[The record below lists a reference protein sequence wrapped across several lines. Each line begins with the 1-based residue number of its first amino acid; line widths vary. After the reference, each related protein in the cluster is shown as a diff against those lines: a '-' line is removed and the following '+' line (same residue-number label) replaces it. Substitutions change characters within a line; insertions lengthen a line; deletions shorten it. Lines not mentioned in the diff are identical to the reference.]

1 MKYVL
6 MFCDTPELYGEVDE
20 VAAKAVHDEI
30 WAWFGEHDAAGRI
43 ADMGA
48 HLQPVTTATTVKSGD
63 GAPVVVDGP
72 FSEAK
77 ELIAGYWV
85 WQVRSMDEAIE
96 WVKRCPNPM
105 PGESEIEIRQVF
117 EAEDFGDN
125 FTPELREQED
135 RVRSQAAKNN

>member
-6 MFCDTPELYGEVDE
+6 MFCDTPERYGEVDE
-20 VAAKAVHDEI
+20 LAAKAVHEEI

-48 HLQPVTTATTVKSGD
+48 HLQPVTTATTVRSGD

-77 ELIAGYWV
+77 EVVGGFTVIDVPDLDAALAMARTWPPL
-85 WQVRSMDEAIE
+85 
-96 WVKRCPNPM
+96 KF
-105 PGESEIEIRQVF
+105 PGVSVEVRQVV
-117 EAEDFGDN
+117 DPDGDM
-125 FTPELREQED
+125 
-135 RVRSQAAKNN
+135 

>member
-20 VAAKAVHDEI
+20 VAAKAVHEEI

-48 HLQPVTTATTVKSGD
+48 HLQPVTTATTIKSGD
-63 GAPVVVDGP
+63 GAPVVVDGS

-77 ELIAGYWV
+77 EVVGGFTVVEVPDLDAALAMARTWPPLKFPGV
-85 WQVRSMDEAIE
+85 SVEVRPIVDYS
-96 WVKRCPNPM
+96 
-105 PGESEIEIRQVF
+105 
-117 EAEDFGDN
+117 GDM
-125 FTPELREQED
+125 
-135 RVRSQAAKNN
+135 

>member
-6 MFCDTPELYGEVDE
+6 MFCDTPELYGAVDE
-20 VAAKAVHDEI
+20 VAAKAVHEEI

-77 ELIAGYWV
+77 EVVGGFTVVEVPDLDAALAMARTWPPLKFPGV
-85 WQVRSMDEAIE
+85 SVEVRPIVDHS
-96 WVKRCPNPM
+96 
-105 PGESEIEIRQVF
+105 
-117 EAEDFGDN
+117 GDM
-125 FTPELREQED
+125 
-135 RVRSQAAKNN
+135 

>member
-6 MFCDTPELYGEVDE
+6 MFCDTPERYGEVDE
-20 VAAKAVHDEI
+20 VAAKAVHEEI

-48 HLQPVTTATTVKSGD
+48 HLQPVTTATTVRSGD

-77 ELIAGYWV
+77 EVVGGFTVIDVPDLDAALGWAARMPNIETGSV
-85 WQVRSMDEAIE
+85 EVRPVMVS
-96 WVKRCPNPM
+96 N
-105 PGESEIEIRQVF
+105 
-117 EAEDFGDN
+117 
-125 FTPELREQED
+125 
-135 RVRSQAAKNN
+135 AAPVA

>member
-20 VAAKAVHDEI
+20 VAAKAVHEEI

-48 HLQPVTTATTVKSGD
+48 HLQPVTTATTVKSGA

-77 ELIAGYWV
+77 EVVGGFTVVEVPDLDAALAMARTWPPLKFPGASV
-85 WQVRSMDEAIE
+85 EVRPIVDHGGAM
-96 WVKRCPNPM
+96 
-105 PGESEIEIRQVF
+105 
-117 EAEDFGDN
+117 
-125 FTPELREQED
+125 
-135 RVRSQAAKNN
+135 

>member
-20 VAAKAVHDEI
+20 VAAKAVHEEI

-43 ADMGA
+43 ADLGA
-48 HLQPVTTATTVKSGD
+48 HLQPVTTATTVKSRD

-77 ELIAGYWV
+77 EVVGGFTVIEVPDLDAALAMARTWPPLKFPGV
-85 WQVRSMDEAIE
+85 SVEVRPVVDHSGGM
-96 WVKRCPNPM
+96 
-105 PGESEIEIRQVF
+105 
-117 EAEDFGDN
+117 
-125 FTPELREQED
+125 
-135 RVRSQAAKNN
+135 

>member
-6 MFCDTPELYGEVDE
+6 MFCDTPERYGEVDE
-20 VAAKAVHDEI
+20 VAAKAVHEEI

-48 HLQPVTTATTVKSGD
+48 HLQPVTTATTVRSGD

-77 ELIAGYWV
+77 EVVGGFTVIDVPDLDAALAMARTWPPLKFPGV
-85 WQVRSMDEAIE
+85 SVEVRPIVDYI
-96 WVKRCPNPM
+96 
-105 PGESEIEIRQVF
+105 
-117 EAEDFGDN
+117 GDM
-125 FTPELREQED
+125 
-135 RVRSQAAKNN
+135 

>member
-20 VAAKAVHDEI
+20 VAAKAVHEEI

-48 HLQPVTTATTVKSGD
+48 HLQPVTTATTIKSGH

-77 ELIAGYWV
+77 EVVGGFTVVEVPDLDAALAMARTWPPLKFPGV
-85 WQVRSMDEAIE
+85 SVEVRPVVDYS
-96 WVKRCPNPM
+96 
-105 PGESEIEIRQVF
+105 
-117 EAEDFGDN
+117 GDM
-125 FTPELREQED
+125 
-135 RVRSQAAKNN
+135 

>member
-20 VAAKAVHDEI
+20 VAAKAVHEEI

-43 ADMGA
+43 ADLGA
-48 HLQPVTTATTVKSGD
+48 HLQPVTTATTVKSRD

-77 ELIAGYWV
+77 EVVGGFTVIEVPDLDAALAMARTWPPLKFPGV
-85 WQVRSMDEAIE
+85 SVEVRPIVEHSGGM
-96 WVKRCPNPM
+96 
-105 PGESEIEIRQVF
+105 
-117 EAEDFGDN
+117 
-125 FTPELREQED
+125 
-135 RVRSQAAKNN
+135 

>member
-20 VAAKAVHDEI
+20 VAAKAVHEEI

-48 HLQPVTTATTVKSGD
+48 HLQPVTTATTVKSRG
-63 GAPVVVDGP
+63 GEPVVVDGP

-77 ELIAGYWV
+77 EVVGGFTVIDVPDLDAALAMARTWPPLKFPGV
-85 WQVRSMDEAIE
+85 SVEVRPVVDH
-96 WVKRCPNPM
+96 
-105 PGESEIEIRQVF
+105 G
-117 EAEDFGDN
+117 GDM
-125 FTPELREQED
+125 
-135 RVRSQAAKNN
+135 

>member
-43 ADMGA
+43 AVMGA
-48 HLQPVTTATTVKSGD
+48 HLQPVTTATTIKSGD

-77 ELIAGYWV
+77 EVVGGFTVVEVPDLDAALAMARTWPPLKFPGV
-85 WQVRSMDEAIE
+85 SVEVRPIVDYS
-96 WVKRCPNPM
+96 
-105 PGESEIEIRQVF
+105 
-117 EAEDFGDN
+117 GDM
-125 FTPELREQED
+125 
-135 RVRSQAAKNN
+135 

>member
-6 MFCDTPELYGEVDE
+6 MFCDTPENYGEVDE
-20 VAAKAVHDEI
+20 VAAKAVHEEI

-63 GAPVVVDGP
+63 GEPVVVDGP

-77 ELIAGYWV
+77 EVVGGFTVIDVPDLDAALAMARTWPPLKFPGV
-85 WQVRSMDEAIE
+85 SGEVRPIVDYDGAM
-96 WVKRCPNPM
+96 
-105 PGESEIEIRQVF
+105 
-117 EAEDFGDN
+117 
-125 FTPELREQED
+125 
-135 RVRSQAAKNN
+135 

>member
-6 MFCDTPELYGEVDE
+6 MFCDTPENYGEVDE
-20 VAAKAVHDEI
+20 VAAKAVHEEI

-77 ELIAGYWV
+77 EVVGGFTVVDVPDLDAALAMARTWPPLKFPGV
-85 WQVRSMDEAIE
+85 SVEVRPIVDHS
-96 WVKRCPNPM
+96 
-105 PGESEIEIRQVF
+105 
-117 EAEDFGDN
+117 GDM
-125 FTPELREQED
+125 
-135 RVRSQAAKNN
+135 

>member
-6 MFCDTPELYGEVDE
+6 MFCDNRVLFVEVVE
-20 VAAKAVHDEI
+20 VAAMAVHEEI

-48 HLQPVTTATTVKSGD
+48 HLQPVTTATTVKSGA

-77 ELIAGYWV
+77 EVVGGFTVVEVPDLDAALAMARTWPPLKFPGASV
-85 WQVRSMDEAIE
+85 EVRPIVDHGGAM
-96 WVKRCPNPM
+96 
-105 PGESEIEIRQVF
+105 
-117 EAEDFGDN
+117 
-125 FTPELREQED
+125 
-135 RVRSQAAKNN
+135 

>member
-6 MFCDTPELYGEVDE
+6 MFCDTPERYGEVDE
-20 VAAKAVHDEI
+20 VTAKAVHEEV

-48 HLQPVTTATTVKSGD
+48 HLQPVTTATTVRSGD

-77 ELIAGYWV
+77 EVVGGFTVIDVPDLDAALAMARTWPPLKFPGV
-85 WQVRSMDEAIE
+85 SVEVRPVVDH
-96 WVKRCPNPM
+96 
-105 PGESEIEIRQVF
+105 
-117 EAEDFGDN
+117 DGDM
-125 FTPELREQED
+125 
-135 RVRSQAAKNN
+135 

>member
-6 MFCDTPELYGEVDE
+6 MFCDTPENYGEVDE
-20 VAAKAVHDEI
+20 VAAKAVHEEI

-72 FSEAK
+72 FAEAK
-77 ELIAGYWV
+77 EVVGGFTVVDVPDLDALMAAL
-85 WQVRSMDEAIE
+85 QTEEAAAAMQHDG
-96 WVKRCPNPM
+96 VHPDSLVFLV
-105 PGESEIEIRQVF
+105 ES
-117 EAEDFGDN
+117 
-125 FTPELREQED
+125 
-135 RVRSQAAKNN
+135 